1 MMVEGLL
8 NDTSTAASYD
18 IKGIMVGMPSTV
30 HHCVHAQA
38 PGSLLARHTS
48 DTVNSMAT
56 HIAHH
61 LEPCAR
67 SSKQVGTAKKYS
79 PEWRKLCDEQV
90 IRGRTRKQ
98 TTWAS

>member
-1 MMVEGLL
+1 MLLEGIL

-30 HHCVHAQA
+30 HHCFHAQA
-38 PGSLLARHTS
+38 PGSLRARHTS

-67 SSKQVGTAKKYS
+67 SSKQVGPLKKYA
-79 PEWRKLCDEQV
+79 PEWRTLCDEQAT
-90 IRGRTRKQ
+90 RGQMRKQ